1 MFNRDDLRFPGSL
14 PEFQKLFPDD
24 TACAAYLEAIR
35 WRDGFRCVWCNESG
49 EPYRFVNRPHVL
61 RCRKCK
67 RDNRLTAGTV
77 MQDTRTPLSTWFW
90 GAYLVAT
97 GTAGISAVQF
107 QRQLGLTVYETAFQ
121 ILHKLRAGMVRPD
134 RDPIGQNPNEHVELD
149 EAWVG
154 GKTRGL
160 GRGVTEQTLV
170 VAAVEVRRSKP
181 KGTGTLVRRHGRYAG
196 RIRLEV
202 IRDRSAATL
211 IPFVQGAVELGAQI
225 VTDGWGGYNGL
236 AILGYRHVPVTMSGN
251 PALVEDYL
259 PIVHLMF
266 GNLKS
271 WLRGCHHGVSP
282 QHLQA
287 YLNEFAFR
295 FNRRFYPFNSF
306 RSLLGIS
313 GRAAGPTYEELYSGM
328 WEHPKCS
335 TLLQAAG

>member
-1 MFNRDDLRFPGSL
+1 LFDPHDLPFPGSL

-24 TACAAYLEAIR
+24 TACGAYLEAIR
-35 WRDGFRCVWCNESG
+35 WRDGFRCVWCNERG
-49 EPYRFVNRPHVL
+49 EPYRFANRPTVL
-61 RCRKCK
+61 RCRACK

-90 GAYLVAT
+90 GAYLVST
-97 GTAGISAVQF
+97 DTAGISGVQF
-107 QRQLGLTVYETAFQ
+107 QRQLGIKTYETAFQ
-121 ILHKLRAGMVRPD
+121 LLHKLRAGMVRPNRD
-134 RDPIGQNPNEHVELD
+134 RIGGDPEYHVEID

-160 GRGVTEQTLV
+160 GRGVTNQTLV
-170 VAAVEVRRSKP
+170 AAAVEVRRSKP
-181 KGTGTLVRRHGRYAG
+181 KGTGTVVRRHGRYAG

-202 IRDRSAATL
+202 IRDRAAATL
-211 IPFVQGAVELGAQI
+211 IPFVQGAVEPSAQV

-236 AILGYRHVPVTMSGN
+236 TDKGYRHVPVVMSGN
-251 PALVEDYL
+251 PDMADAYL
-259 PIVHLMF
+259 PLVHLVF

-287 YLNEFAFR
+287 YLNEYAFR

-306 RSLLGIS
+306 RSLLGIG
-313 GRAAGPTYEELYSGM
+313 GRCTGPTYEGLYSGG
-328 WEHPKCS
+328 WEHPRCS
-335 TLLQAAG
+335 GSSLAV